1 MAFVNALRPLRLFLG
16 ELCGQKLLFVRDENQ
31 KTLIAKLAKER
42 PQRTQRNSTQ
52 AQLRDSRPET
62 MKAIRVQHTGG
73 PEVMELA
80 EVPVPQA
87 KPTEA
92 VVKVAVAG
100 VNSIDGYFRDGKFR
114 TPLPFIPGQEG
125 VGVVTAVGANTKTV
139 KVGDRVAW
147 SGTLGSY
154 AEFVAAEEE
163 HLVPVPAAITD
174 ERAAASMMQG
184 LTAHYLVN
192 DAHKLKAGETALVHA
207 AAGGVGLLLVQLAHA
222 IGARVIG
229 TASSEEKAQLA
240 REAGADEVV
249 VFTQQDF
256 ESEVKRLTGGKGVE
270 VVYDGVGKATFEK
283 NLNVMRLRGMLVLY
297 GMSSGPVPPVDPAKL
312 SEKGSLYM
320 ARTTLAHFTAT
331 REELLAR
338 TSDLFRMIADGKL
351 KVKIAKTYPLAEA
364 AQAHRDM
371 ESRKIA
377 GKLLLVL

>member
-1 MAFVNALRPLRLFLG
+1 
-16 ELCGQKLLFVRDENQ
+16 
-31 KTLIAKLAKER
+31 
-42 PQRTQRNSTQ
+42 
-52 AQLRDSRPET
+52 

-73 PEVMELA
+73 PEVMELVD
-80 EVPVPQA
+80 VPAPQP

-92 VVKVAVAG
+92 VVKVNVAG
-100 VNSIDGYFRDGKFR
+100 VNSIDGQFRDGR
-114 TPLPFIPGQEG
+114 LRMPLPFIPGQEG
-125 VGVVTAVGANTKTV
+125 AGVVTAAGPQVSVV
-139 KVGDRVAW
+139 KAGDRVAW

-154 AEFVAAEEE
+154 AEYVAAPED
-163 HLVPVPAAITD
+163 HLVPVPTSISD
-174 ERAAASMMQG
+174 EQAAAAMMHG
-184 LTAHYLVN
+184 LTAHYLAN

-207 AAGGVGLLLVQLAHA
+207 AAGGVGLLLVQMARA

-229 TASSEEKAQLA
+229 TASSEEKARLA
-240 REAGADEVV
+240 REAGADEVI

-256 ESEVKRLTGGKGVE
+256 EAEVKRLTGGKGVD

-338 TSDLFRMIADGKL
+338 TGALFGMIAEGKL
-351 KVKIAKTYPLAEA
+351 KLRIAKTYPLAEA
-364 AQAHRDM
+364 PQAHRDM
-371 ESRKIA
+371 EARKIA
-377 GKLLLVL
+377 GKLLLIP

>member
-1 MAFVNALRPLRLFLG
+1 
-16 ELCGQKLLFVRDENQ
+16 
-31 KTLIAKLAKER
+31 
-42 PQRTQRNSTQ
+42 
-52 AQLRDSRPET
+52 

-80 EVPVPQA
+80 QIPQPQPKA
-87 KPTEA
+87 AEA
-92 VVKVAVAG
+92 LVKVSVAG
-100 VNSIDGYFRDGKFR
+100 VNSIDGQFRDGRLR

-125 VGVVTAVGANTKTV
+125 AGVVTAIGPQARVV

-154 AEFVAAEEE
+154 AEYVAVPEE
-163 HLVPVPAAITD
+163 HLVPVPSSISD
-174 ERAAASMMQG
+174 EQAAAAMVQG

-207 AAGGVGLLLVQLAHA
+207 AAGGVGLLVVQMAQA

-229 TASSEEKAQLA
+229 TASSEQKARLA
-240 REAGADEVV
+240 RDAGADEVI
-249 VFTQQDF
+249 VFTQHDF
-256 ESEVKRLTGGKGVE
+256 ESEVKRLTAGKGVD

-297 GMSSGPVPPVDPAKL
+297 GMSSGPVPPIDPAKL
-312 SEKGSLYM
+312 SEKGSLYI

-338 TSDLFRMIADGKL
+338 TGDLFSMTASGKL
-351 KVKIAKTYPLAEA
+351 KLRIAKKYPLADA

-371 ESRKIA
+371 EARKMA
-377 GKLLLVL
+377 GKLLLLP

>member
-1 MAFVNALRPLRLFLG
+1 
-16 ELCGQKLLFVRDENQ
+16 
-31 KTLIAKLAKER
+31 
-42 PQRTQRNSTQ
+42 
-52 AQLRDSRPET
+52 

-73 PEVMELA
+73 PEVMEVA
-80 EVPVPQA
+80 DVAVPRP
-87 KPTEA
+87 KPNEA
-92 VVKVAVAG
+92 VVKVAAAG
-100 VNSIDGYFRDGKFR
+100 VNAIDGQFRDGSLR

-125 VGVVTAVGANTKTV
+125 AGVVTEVGAQAKTV

-147 SGTLGSY
+147 SGVLGSY
-154 AEFVAAEEE
+154 AEYVVSPEE
-163 HLVPVPAAITD
+163 HLVPVPATLTD
-174 ERAAASMMQG
+174 QQAAAAMMHG

-207 AAGGVGLLLVQLAHA
+207 AAGGVGLLLVQMARA

-229 TASSEEKAQLA
+229 TASSEEKAGLA
-240 REAGADEVV
+240 REAGADEVI
-249 VFTQQDF
+249 VFTRQDF
-256 ESEVKRLTGGKGVE
+256 ESEVKRLTGGKGVD

-338 TSDLFRMIADGKL
+338 TGALFAMIADGKL
-351 KVKIAKTYPLAEA
+351 KVRIAKTYPLAEA

-371 ESRKIA
+371 EARKVA
-377 GKLLLVL
+377 GKLLLLP

>member
-1 MAFVNALRPLRLFLG
+1 
-16 ELCGQKLLFVRDENQ
+16 
-31 KTLIAKLAKER
+31 
-42 PQRTQRNSTQ
+42 
-52 AQLRDSRPET
+52 

-73 PEVMELA
+73 PEVMELV

-87 KPTEA
+87 KFGEA
-92 VVKVAVAG
+92 VVKVSVAG
-100 VNSIDGYFRDGKFR
+100 VNSIDGHFRDGSLR

-125 VGVVTAVGANTKTV
+125 SGVVSSAGSNVHTV

-147 SGTLGSY
+147 SGALGSY
-154 AEFVAAEEE
+154 AEYVAASADS
-163 HLVPVPAAITD
+163 LVPVPRTVTD
-174 ERAAASMMQG
+174 QQAAASMMHG

-207 AAGGVGLLLVQLAHA
+207 AAGGVGLLLVQMARM

-229 TASSEEKAQLA
+229 TASSQEKADLA
-240 REAGADEVV
+240 RSAGADEVI

-256 ESEVKRLTGGKGVE
+256 DPEVKRLTGGKGVD

-331 REELLAR
+331 REELRAR
-338 TSDLFRMIADGKL
+338 SGALFEMIANGKL
-351 KVKIAKTYPLAEA
+351 KLRIAKTYSLAEA

-371 ESRKIA
+371 EARKIA
-377 GKLLLVL
+377 GKLLLIP

>member
-1 MAFVNALRPLRLFLG
+1 
-16 ELCGQKLLFVRDENQ
+16 
-31 KTLIAKLAKER
+31 
-42 PQRTQRNSTQ
+42 
-52 AQLRDSRPET
+52 

-73 PEVMELA
+73 PEVMELV

-87 KPTEA
+87 KFGEA
-92 VVKVAVAG
+92 VVKVSVAG
-100 VNSIDGYFRDGKFR
+100 LNSIDGHFRDGSLR

-125 VGVVTAVGANTKTV
+125 SGVVSSAGSNVQTV

-147 SGTLGSY
+147 SGALGSY
-154 AEFVAAEEE
+154 AEYVAASADS
-163 HLVPVPAAITD
+163 LVPVPATVTD
-174 ERAAASMMQG
+174 QQAAAAMMHG

-207 AAGGVGLLLVQLAHA
+207 AAGGVGLLLVQMACM

-229 TASSEEKAQLA
+229 TASSQEKADLA
-240 REAGADEVV
+240 RSAGADEVI
-249 VFTQQDF
+249 VFTEQDF
-256 ESEVKRLTGGKGVE
+256 DAEVKRLTGGKGVD

-297 GMSSGPVPPVDPAKL
+297 GMSSGPVPPVDPARL

-338 TSDLFRMIADGKL
+338 SGALFEMIANGKL
-351 KVKIAKTYPLAEA
+351 KLRIAKTYSLAEA

-371 ESRKIA
+371 EARKIA
-377 GKLLLVL
+377 GKLLLIP